1 MPVRKIGLLLLC
13 ALASIPLAGFAQNST
28 APARQD
34 CTPSAELHFLCDA
47 EKPEDLARI
56 PATRWMVASGF
67 SAGSGLKLVDLK
79 RRTMRRWYLGGA
91 DQLRP
96 DLKNYPDCLTAP
108 EPGLFNARGIS
119 LRMTNKRRGVLHVIN
134 HGGRE
139 SVEVFEVALHGKA
152 PELRWLGC
160 LLMPAGHVGN
170 DVATYSD
177 GTVLATVLT
186 RPGTT
191 ITDFEMGRKTG
202 GVFERAP
209 GDAFFKV
216 IPGSELPGNNGLE
229 TARDDSGFYTV
240 AFGLRSVV
248 FFDRGAADGPRA
260 IAKAPGFM
268 PDNVQWDGK
277 RLIAAGMVADEPR
290 CGGVRQIIEGVADRM
305 LCHRG
310 YVVAALDPLNLQWT
324 VLARGDANAKH
335 NGVSSAVLY
344 RRDLWLGSYQAD
356 RLAWRRLRK

>member
-1 MPVRKIGLLLLC
+1 MSSRILALL
-13 ALASIPLAGFAQNST
+13 GFAAFALGPAKA
-28 APARQD
+28 APAN
-34 CTPSAELHFLCDA
+34 CPPSAGLHFLCDA
-47 EKPEDLARI
+47 EKPEDLVRI
-56 PATRWMVASGF
+56 ASTHWMVASGF

-79 RRTMRRWYLGGA
+79 RHTMRRWYQGEA
-91 DQLRP
+91 DQLHP
-96 DLKNYPDCLTAP
+96 DPKAYPDCPNPPDPAQ
-108 EPGLFNARGIS
+108 FNARGIS
-119 LRMTNKRRGVLHVIN
+119 LRMANKRRGTLHVIN

-139 SVEVFEVALHGKA
+139 SVEVFAVTLGGKA
-152 PELRWLGC
+152 PQLQWLGC

-186 RPGTT
+186 RPGKT

-202 GVFERAP
+202 GVFQRAP
-209 GDAFFKV
+209 GDAAFAL

-240 AFGLRSVV
+240 AFGMRAVAL
-248 FFDRGAADGPRA
+248 FDRHAPGGPRA

-290 CGGVRQIIEGVADRM
+290 CGGARQIIDGVADRM

-310 YVVAALDPLNLQWT
+310 YVVAALDPVSLRWT
-324 VLARGDANAKH
+324 VLARGDANEKH
-335 NGVSSAVLY
+335 NGVSSAVFY
-344 RRDLWLGSYQAD
+344 KRDLWLGSYQAD
-356 RLAWRRLRK
+356 RLAWRRLGR